1 MSQIKTL
8 LQKHQEE
15 RAQLERDFQTKRG
28 KLDFLIET
36 LEAALSEATPAR
48 RGRRK
53 TGQSVADLA
62 EKVLDSRP
70 EGMFIPALLG
80 ELKRLGYETQSK
92 NEPNTVNALLHR
104 EKDRFV
110 RIEDRWILKKYQ
122 ATVQTQEH
130 KQISADESASIDAA
144 ELPAFLI
151 SILADGKGRSTEQ
164 LAKEA
169 AARGWQFGKKSPN
182 RVVHFGLINAA
193 KRKLV
198 ERRNGIWYKLPRHL
212 AAVERTAVARME
224 PALLSK
230 AR

>member
-8 LQKHQEE
+8 LQKHKEE
-15 RAQLERDFQTKRG
+15 RAQLERDFHAKRE

-36 LEAALSEATPAR
+36 LEGALSEATPKR

-53 TGQSVADLA
+53 TGQSAADLA

-70 EGMFIPALLG
+70 EGMFIPSLLA
-80 ELKRLGYETQSK
+80 ELKKLGYETQSE
-92 NEPNTVNALLHR
+92 NATNTLNAALHR

-110 RIEDRWILKKYQ
+110 RIEDRWILKKNQ
-122 ATVQTQEH
+122 AIGETQEPE
-130 KQISADESASIDAA
+130 QISKSASIDAA
-144 ELPAFLI
+144 ELPSFLI
-151 SILADGKGRSTEQ
+151 SILADGKGRTTEQ
-164 LAKEA
+164 LAREA

-198 ERRNGIWYKLPRHL
+198 ERRFGIWYKLPRHL
-212 AAVERTAVARME
+212 AAVERVAVDRME